1 MNSKDIFYLLAMQTI
16 NGIGNVSARKLIEHC
31 GSPRLVFEEKAHIL
45 EKICGVGPGITRK
58 LKSAKIFEKAELEM
72 AFIEANNLEAIS
84 YFDQDYPQR
93 LKHCFDAP
101 LVLFKKGNFNISN
114 KPIIS
119 IVGTR
124 LMTNYGRQFLKQFL
138 REVKKYDPIIV
149 SGMAYGVDICAH
161 QEALNNNL
169 TTIGILAHGLDR
181 IYPKPHYKIAL
192 NMEQYGGFY
201 SEFWSGTNPERENFV
216 KRNRIVAGISEATVV
231 VESAR
236 KGGSLI
242 TADLAN
248 SYYRDVFAVPG
259 RTNDLYS
266 EGCNMLIKSNK
277 ASLITS
283 VKDLEYI
290 LGWKT
295 DDKKVKNVQKK
306 LFVELEATEQLVF
319 DKLNASEKQVLD
331 LLALECELSI
341 QNTVS
346 VLLQLELKGLV
357 KSLAGKWYQ
366 AL

>member
-1 MNSKDIFYLLAMQTI
+1 MNSKEIFYLLAMQSI

-31 GSPRLVFEEKAHIL
+31 GSPQLVLEEKAHIL
-45 EKICGVGPGITRK
+45 EKICGVGPGITKK
-58 LKSAKIFEKAELEM
+58 LKSKKIFEEAELEM
-72 AFIEANNLEAIS
+72 EFIESNNIETIS
-84 YFDQDYPQR
+84 YFEQDYPQR

-101 LVLFKKGNFNISN
+101 LILFKKGNFDISN
-114 KPIIS
+114 RRIIS

-124 LMTNYGRQFLKQFL
+124 LMTNYGRQFLEQFL
-138 REVKKYDPIIV
+138 LAIKTYDPIIV

-161 QEALNNNL
+161 QEAMNNNL

-181 IYPKPHYKIAL
+181 IYPKPHYKIAM
-192 NMEQYGGFY
+192 NMEEYGGFY
-201 SEFWSGTNPERENFV
+201 SEFWSGTNPERKNFV

-259 RTNDLYS
+259 RTDDLFS

-295 DDKKVKNVQKK
+295 DEKKVKNVQKR
-306 LFVELEATEQLVF
+306 LFVELGAMEQLVF
-319 DKLNASEKQVLD
+319 DKLNASEKQLLD

-346 VLLQLELKGLV
+346 ILLQLELKGLV
-357 KSLAGKWYQ
+357 RSLTGKWYQ